1 MKKSREFMDE
11 FMNTWKN
18 MMKYQEIKL
27 NPLEPNYDEFEKAFT
42 EEKKIVE
49 TIEGKEIIQKEALP
63 IKKDDWER

>member
-18 MMKYQEIKL
+18 MMKYQEVKL
-27 NPLEPNYDEFEKAFT
+27 NPLEPNYYEFEKAFT
-42 EEKKIVE
+42 EEKKIVK

-63 IKKDDWER
+63 IKEDDWER

>member
-18 MMKYQEIKL
+18 MMKYQEVKL

-49 TIEGKEIIQKEALP
+49 TIEGKEIIQKEALT
-63 IKKDDWER
+63 IKEDDWER